1 MASDEEVRKRIDE
14 IEMLK
19 REITNL
25 KSKVRRRIKKLEKT
39 SDLLERARIEFEI
52 EMLKGKI
59 RRWEVAEIILST
71 SIIKAKSNIS
81 EKSEDKIDW
90 SKAGRA

>member
-59 RRWEVAEIILST
+59 RRWEIVETKLNL
-71 SIIKAKSNIS
+71 SIIRAALSKG
-81 EKSEDKIDW
+81 ELEDEIDW
-90 SKAGRA
+90 SKAGEA

>member
-1 MASDEEVRKRIDE
+1 MSDEEVRKRIYE
-14 IEMLK
+14 SEMLK

-39 SDLLERARIEFEI
+39 SDPLERQRIEFEI

-59 RRWEVAEIILST
+59 QRWEIAEIILST
-71 SIIKAKSNIS
+71 SIIKATSNIS
-81 EKSEDKIDW
+81 EKSEDEIDW
-90 SKAGRA
+90 SKAGKA